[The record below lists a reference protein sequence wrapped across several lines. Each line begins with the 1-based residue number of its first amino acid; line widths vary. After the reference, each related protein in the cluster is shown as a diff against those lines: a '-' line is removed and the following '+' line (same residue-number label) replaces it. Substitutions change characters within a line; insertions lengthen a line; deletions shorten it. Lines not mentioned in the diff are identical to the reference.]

1 MKGKLKS
8 EFTGRQEMREE
19 LFELYYYSDIW
30 LEPVKPHEHPCYEL
44 YFFLEGNVR
53 MHVGDLTYSMQPGD
67 FLAIP
72 PHTVHYPLFGGW
84 EKSYRRV
91 VLWVE
96 KSYGDSLAEQ
106 WTCYGRL
113 WQMARDRE
121 YRFSCR
127 DIEAS
132 RIQNRLFELL
142 QEMKDRRYGWDVDQR
157 LQLERLLLYMNRI
170 IHERDF
176 PEEER
181 REQSVYEKICS
192 YVEEHLEEDLTLQK
206 IAGEF
211 YLSKYHIAHLF
222 KENSGMSLHQYIL
235 KKRLEICR
243 RTLREEM
250 SISRVYAC
258 CGFRDYSSFYRA
270 FRKEYGIS
278 PKEYKRQIKGEQ
290 YDRNEKR
297 PADHRDSGLQ

>member
-1 MKGKLKS
+1 MKKNLRS
-8 EFTGRQEMREE
+8 EFTGRQEMKRE
-19 LFELYYYSDIW
+19 LFELYYYSDVR
-30 LEPVKPHEHPCYEL
+30 LEPVRPHQHSCYEL

-53 MHVGDLTYSMQPGD
+53 MRVGEQTYGMQPGD
-67 FLAIP
+67 FLAVP
-72 PHTVHYPLFGGW
+72 PRTVHYPLFGGW
-84 EKSYRRV
+84 EKPYRRFI
-91 VLWVE
+91 LWVE
-96 KSYGDSLAEQ
+96 GNYGKELARQ
-106 WTCYGRL
+106 NPCYEGL
-113 WQMARDRE
+113 WQMAGDRK
-121 YRFSCR
+121 YHFSCR
-127 DIEAS
+127 SVEAS
-132 RIQNRLFELL
+132 QLQTRLFELIR
-142 QEMKDRRYGWDVDQR
+142 EMKDHRYGWEVERR

-170 IHERDF
+170 IHEREF
-176 PEEER
+176 PEGER
-181 REQSVYEKICS
+181 QEQSVYEKLCG
-192 YVEEHLEEDLTLQK
+192 YVEDHLEEDLTLQK

-243 RTLREEM
+243 RALWEDVP
-250 SISRVYAC
+250 ISRVYAC
-258 CGFRDYSSFYRA
+258 CGFRDYSTFYRA